1 MNWIKL
7 DSENII
13 EDIKNGSLEKRILIF
28 KYSPRCAISILMRGL
43 FEREWIE
50 DEMEMKTY
58 FLDIMEYPGLSE
70 KIAAEFNENHQS
82 PQLLII
88 ENKKCIYSAS
98 HGGVDVKKIRRFSNL
113 REIKEYGSQ
122 T

>member
-7 DSENII
+7 DSENNI
-13 EDIKNGSLEKRILIF
+13 EDIKNRSLDKRILIF
-28 KYSPRCAISILMRGL
+28 KFSPRCAINILMRGL

-58 FLDIMEYPGLSE
+58 FLDIMEYPGLSK
-70 KIAAEFNENHQS
+70 KIETEFNVIHQS
-82 PQLLII
+82 PQILII

-98 HGGVDVKKIRRFSNL
+98 HGGVDYKKIRRYSNL
-113 REIKEYGSQ
+113 RKIKEYGSQ
-122 T
+122 A